1 MTEEQLL
8 SKDRQKVAQF
18 LSLADSG
25 TVQAGLTP
33 KQKQQQT
40 EYIMRQR
47 DIYAN
52 AAFRAQDKL
61 IPKTSPAY
69 LQNIQEMNQVK
80 SNLENLAVQQ
90 KAIGDNQQ
98 QYLEDV
104 ENGRISKANY
114 VDGKSNGLADI
125 YSGVANMNIDD
136 FGNLTFE
143 VDGEYKPYA
152 QVADYSLKSIDT
164 ANGILDL
171 VDKVAGSKKPMNKAQ
186 MGMFNNRIKSIINE
200 ASRSDVVSLIKDDL
214 LPGFESIDIDSEMFK
229 TENLPALKDIVINT
243 INSAA
248 NDINSSIPVHVDGPK
263 ENTTKQTQ
271 SEINREAQKQRV
283 QDRTTTI
290 VNGLLKSPGS
300 TIRQY
305 FGLNGVNIEGK
316 VITIGEDDDKQVFN
330 MDRAEDIA
338 NLAAQM
344 DAFKYGSDN
353 VTDLVAEQIPVYIDN
368 RRLSRGEK
376 RIMTSGLPGSN
387 KQN

>member
-98 QYLEDV
+98 QYLDDV

-125 YSGVANMNIDD
+125 YSGVANMNIDN

-171 VDKVAGSKKPMNKAQ
+171 VDKVASSKKPMNKAQ
-186 MGMFNNRIKSIINE
+186 MGMFDNRIKSIINE

-214 LPGFESIDIDSEMFK
+214 LPGFESIDIDNEMFK

-248 NDINSSIPVHVDGPK
+248 NDINNSIPTYVDGPK
-263 ENTTKQTQ
+263 ENTPKTTQT
-271 SEINREAQKQRV
+271 EINREAQKQRV
-283 QDRTTTI
+283 QDRTNTI
-290 VNGLLKSPGS
+290 VDGLLKNPGS

-305 FGLNGVNIEGK
+305 FGLDGVNIKGK
-316 VITIGEDDDKQVFN
+316 VITIGEGDDAQVFDMN
-330 MDRAEDIA
+330 RAEDIA
-338 NLAAQM
+338 NLAGQM

-353 VTDLVAEQIPVYIDN
+353 TTDLVAEQIPVYIDN
-368 RRLSRGEK
+368 KRLSRGEK

>member
-33 KQKQQQT
+33 KQKQQQA

-61 IPKTSPAY
+61 ISKTSPAY

-98 QYLEDV
+98 QYLDDV

-171 VDKVAGSKKPMNKAQ
+171 VDKVADSKKPFNKAQ
-186 MGMFNNRIKSIINE
+186 MGMFDNRIKSIINE

-214 LPGFESIDIDSEMFK
+214 LPGFENIDIDSEMFK

-248 NDINSSIPVHVDGPK
+248 NDINNSIPVHVDGPK
-263 ENTTKQTQ
+263 ENTPKLTQ
-271 SEINREAQKQRV
+271 AEINRKEKQKTIEYRGK
-283 QDRTTTI
+283 TI
-290 VNGLLKSPGS
+290 VNGLLENPTSLIREYLGPGEVS
-300 TIRQY
+300 KK
-305 FGLNGVNIEGK
+305 GK
-316 VITIGEDDDKQVFN
+316 VIQIGKGSDMLEFN
-330 MDRAEDIA
+330 MGNGRDIN
-338 NLAAQM
+338 NLAGLLYQS
-344 DAFKYGSDN
+344 KYGSDD
-353 VTDLVAEQIPVYIDN
+353 TGKLVLDYMPAYLDEVRVN
-368 RRLSRGEK
+368 RGK
-376 RIMTSGLPGSN
+376 APIGFLPGSN
-387 KQN
+387 K

>member
-8 SKDRQKVAQF
+8 SRDRQKVAQF

-98 QYLEDV
+98 QYLDDV

-143 VDGEYKPYA
+143 IDGEYKPYA

-263 ENTTKQTQ
+263 ENTPKKTQ
-271 SEINREAQKQRV
+271 AEINREEKQKTIEYRGK
-283 QDRTTTI
+283 TI
-290 VNGLLKSPGS
+290 VHGLLENPM
-300 TIRQY
+300 
-305 FGLNGVNIEGK
+305 GLLREFLDQKVSKEGK
-316 VITIGEDDDKQVFN
+316 VIQIGEGGDMLKFDMGN
-330 MDRAEDIA
+330 GRDI
-338 NLAAQM
+338 NKLASLLYQS
-344 DAFKYGSDN
+344 KYGSDD
-353 VTDLVAEQIPVYIDN
+353 TGKLVLDYMPNYLDEIRVKKGKAPI
-368 RRLSRGEK
+368 GF
-376 RIMTSGLPGSN
+376 LPGSN

>member
-61 IPKTSPAY
+61 ISKTSPAY

-98 QYLEDV
+98 QYLDDV

-171 VDKVAGSKKPMNKAQ
+171 VDKVADSKKPFNKAQ

-263 ENTTKQTQ
+263 ENTPKQTQ
-271 SEINREAQKQRV
+271 AEINRKEKQKTIEYRGK
-283 QDRTTTI
+283 TI
-290 VNGLLKSPGS
+290 VNGLLENPMSLLREFLDQKVSK
-300 TIRQY
+300 
-305 FGLNGVNIEGK
+305 EGK
-316 VITIGEDDDKQVFN
+316 VIQIGEGSDMLEFN
-330 MDRAEDIA
+330 MGNGRDI
-338 NLAAQM
+338 NKLAGLLYQS
-344 DAFKYGSDN
+344 KYGSDD
-353 VTDLVAEQIPVYIDN
+353 TGKLVLDYMPAYLDEVRVN
-368 RRLSRGEK
+368 RGK
-376 RIMTSGLPGSN
+376 APIGFLPGSN
-387 KQN
+387 K

>member
-18 LSLADSG
+18 LSLAESG

-33 KQKQQQT
+33 KQKQQQH

-90 KAIGDNQQ
+90 KAISENQQ
-98 QYLEDV
+98 QYLDDV

-152 QVADYSLKSIDT
+152 QLADYSLKSIDT

-171 VDKVAGSKKPMNKAQ
+171 VDKVASSKKPFNKAQ
-186 MGMFNNRIKSIINE
+186 MGMFNNRIKSVINE
-200 ASRSDVVSLIKDDL
+200 ASRSDVISLIKDDL
-214 LPGFESIDIDSEMFK
+214 LPGFENIDIDSEMFK
-229 TENLPALKDIVINT
+229 TENLPALKESVIDIIN
-243 INSAA
+243 NAA
-248 NDINSSIPVHVDGPK
+248 NDINSSIPVHIDGPK
-263 ENTTKQTQ
+263 ENTPKLTQT
-271 SEINREAQKQRV
+271 EINRQEKQKE
-283 QDRTTTI
+283 
-290 VNGLLKSPGS
+290 S
-300 TIRQY
+300 
-305 FGLNGVNIEGK
+305 
-316 VITIGEDDDKQVFN
+316 
-330 MDRAEDIA
+330 AE
-338 NLAAQM
+338 
-344 DAFKYGSDN
+344 
-353 VTDLVAEQIPVYIDN
+353 
-368 RRLSRGEK
+368 
-376 RIMTSGLPGSN
+376 
-387 KQN
+387 